1 MASST
6 NRYSRLEIL
15 HNIGKET
22 MKKIRSLSVAIIG
35 LGGTGSLSAD
45 LFCRAGIRK
54 LLLVDR
60 DFVDL
65 TNIHRQILFSEND
78 IGRRKADAALEK
90 LSGINSD
97 VSCEAMF
104 TTFDAGNAL
113 DITKRCDLVI
123 DGTDNL
129 TTRFIINDACNYN
142 NVPWVFTSAVE
153 TYGQVKLIRPGI
165 SACFACFGPAKL
177 VGYPT
182 CEQVGVLS
190 SVPNM
195 ISSLAFSEAIRMIA
209 DKNNGRFL
217 YHVETWPPSIDK
229 IEISRKN
236 DCRSCVRH
244 EYDYLTEKYRDL
256 GRTALI

>member
-1 MASST
+1 MTSSI

-22 MKKIRSLSVAIIG
+22 MGKIRSLSIAVIG

-45 LFCRAGIRK
+45 LFCRAGVRK

-60 DFVDL
+60 DFVDI
-65 TNIHRQILFSEND
+65 TNMHRQILFDEMD
-78 IGRRKADAALEK
+78 IGKRKVDAAVER
-90 LSGINSD
+90 LSRINSE
-97 VSCEAMF
+97 VSYESIFA
-104 TTFDAGNAL
+104 TFDAGNAL
-113 DITKRCDLVI
+113 EITKKCDLVI

-129 TTRFIINDACNYN
+129 TTRFIINDACNHN
-142 NVPWVFTSAVE
+142 SVPWVFTSAVE
-153 TYGQVKLIRPGI
+153 TYGQVKLIMPGK

-195 ISSLAFSEAIRMIA
+195 ISSLAFSEALRMIA
-209 DKNNGRFL
+209 DGNDGRYL
-217 YHVETWPPSIDK
+217 YHIETWPPSIDK
-229 IEISRKN
+229 IEISRNN

-244 EYDYLTEKYRDL
+244 EYDYLTGKYRDL